1 MVDKAI
7 GIFDSGVGGL
17 TVVREILRQLPDEN
31 IIYFGDTARVPYGT
45 KSAKLVRKYAIQDA
59 RFLMSR
65 DIKLLIVA
73 CNTVSAIGLE
83 KLAQEVPVPIVD
95 VIEPA
100 CKAAVQVTENKK
112 IGVIGT
118 KATISSGIYPKI
130 INKLDSAIE
139 VISKACPLFVP
150 LVEEGWLDE
159 EVTKF
164 TARRYL
170 RELRGQ
176 IDTLIPGCT
185 HYPLLGIVIEQELG
199 KKTVVIDSAG
209 AVAIRAKELLEQEG
223 FLTHSRSKGWHRYFV
238 SDDPESF
245 RKMAQLFLGEE
256 TLVVKEIDIEKEK
269 KHIANKVLDEVV
281 EDYSLILR
289 Q

>member
-1 MVDKAI
+1 MKDKAI

-17 TVVREILRQLPDEN
+17 TVVREILRQLPNEN

-45 KSAKLVRKYAIQDA
+45 KSAKLVKRYAVQDA
-59 RFLMSR
+59 GFLMSR
-65 DIKLLIVA
+65 DIKLLIAA

-83 KLAQEVPVPIVD
+83 KLTQNISVPIVD
-95 VIEPA
+95 VIEPV
-100 CKAAVQVTENKK
+100 CMAAVKATENKK

-118 KATISSGIYPKI
+118 KATILSEVYPKK
-130 INKLDSAIE
+130 INKLDPAIE

-159 EVTKF
+159 EVTRL

-170 RELRGQ
+170 RELSGQ

-185 HYPLLGIVIEQELG
+185 HYPLLKSVIEQELE
-199 KKTVVIDSAG
+199 KKIVVIDSAG
-209 AVAIRAKELLEQEG
+209 VVAVSVKKLLKENGLL
-223 FLTHSRSKGWHRYFV
+223 TPSMNKGWHKYFV

-245 RKMAQLFLGEE
+245 RKMAKLFLGEE
-256 TLVVKEIDIEKEK
+256 TPVVKEIDIEE
-269 KHIANKVLDEVV
+269 
-281 EDYSLILR
+281 Y
-289 Q
+289 

>member
-1 MVDKAI
+1 MKTVNKAI
-7 GIFDSGVGGL
+7 GVFDSGVGGL

-45 KSAKLVRKYAIQDA
+45 KSAKLVRKYAFQDA
-59 RFLMSR
+59 GFLISR

-83 KLAQEVPVPIVD
+83 KLTQEVSVPIVD

-100 CKAAVQVTENKK
+100 CMAAVKATENKK

-118 KATISSGIYPKI
+118 KATILSGIYPKM
-130 INKLDSAIE
+130 INKFDPAIE

-159 EVTKF
+159 EVTKL
-164 TARRYL
+164 TAQRYL

-185 HYPLLGIVIEQELG
+185 HYPLLKSVIEHELE
-199 KKTVVIDSAG
+199 KKIVVIDSAG
-209 AVAIRAKELLEQEG
+209 VVAIRVKKLLKEMGL
-223 FLTHSRSKGWHRYFV
+223 LTHSPNKSWHKYFV

-245 RKMAQLFLGEE
+245 RKTAMSFLGEE
-256 TLVVKEIDIEKEK
+256 TSVVKEIDIEE
-269 KHIANKVLDEVV
+269 
-281 EDYSLILR
+281 Y
-289 Q
+289 